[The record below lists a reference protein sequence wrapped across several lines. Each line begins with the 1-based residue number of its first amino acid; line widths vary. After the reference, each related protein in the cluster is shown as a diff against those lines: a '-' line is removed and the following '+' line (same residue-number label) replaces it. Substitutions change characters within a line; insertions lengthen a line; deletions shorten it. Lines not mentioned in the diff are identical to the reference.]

1 MKATILFELSA
12 ASGMNNATI
21 YIAGAIIAILIFGY
35 LVYSL
40 IRPEKF

>member
-1 MKATILFELSA
+1 MGIGYLLT
-12 ASGMNNATI
+12 G
-21 YIAGAIIAILIFGY
+21 LIFMLVLIY

>member
-1 MKATILFELSA
+1 MPVPANAGSA
-12 ASGMNNATI
+12 VETSIVTGYVI
-21 YIAGAIIAILIFGY
+21 GAVLALLLLAY

>member
-1 MKATILFELSA
+1 MSIDSW
-12 ASGMNNATI
+12 
-21 YIAGAIIAILIFGY
+21 IALGCAVAILIY